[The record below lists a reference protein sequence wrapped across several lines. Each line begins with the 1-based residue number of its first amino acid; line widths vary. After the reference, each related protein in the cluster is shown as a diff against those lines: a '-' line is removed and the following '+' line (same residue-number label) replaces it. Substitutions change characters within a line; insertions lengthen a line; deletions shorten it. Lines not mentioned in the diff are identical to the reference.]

1 MWEMRGKKTRQ
12 REKKINLIFHMC
24 VTLLA
29 LTIHQDKLGRPQGEY
44 KYEKYMIIVLK
55 TSNLVSVGATGRE
68 CKKTF

>member
-1 MWEMRGKKTRQ
+1 
-12 REKKINLIFHMC
+12 MC